1 MINLFMIS
9 GKYNEYLFTTDIYFS
24 DDFDTLQ
31 QLIEVNYESS
41 GGRNLESDESP
52 RIDTH
57 PAYSDVIYLG
67 SVNSFEEIPQKFPEH
82 MI

>member
-1 MINLFMIS
+1 MINLFMIPS
-9 GKYNEYLFTTDIYFS
+9 KYNEYIFTTDTYFS
-24 DDFDTLQ
+24 DNFDTLQ

-41 GGRNLESDESP
+41 EGRYLKKDELP
-52 RIDTH
+52 RIDKH
-57 PAYSDVIYLG
+57 PFYSDIIYLG